1 MPAPKVTVENPVTQ
15 EIQPYYDFTGNTAA
29 IESVDIRARVT
40 GFLQEIHFGDGD
52 MVNKGD
58 VLFTIEPD
66 IFEAHVAQAKAMLAA
81 NEAELELAEA
91 DLKRVE
97 MAVKTG
103 AVSEQEV
110 DIKRAERN
118 VAKATVAK
126 ALASLDQ
133 AKLDLSYTQVISPIT
148 GRISRSFIDSGNLV
162 GPGENS
168 LLTRVV
174 RLDKMYVYSNIS
186 ERLLI
191 DILKKY
197 GENAEER
204 RTEIPK
210 LYISLAGEDEFS
222 HEGEV
227 DFVDNTLDPQ
237 TGTVQVRGVVPN
249 TNDLLFPGMFVRMRI
264 PSRRQINAILVKEIA
279 IGTDLG
285 GKYVLVVDNTN
296 MVHRR
301 YIEPGQLYGDLRV
314 VKASE
319 DSDKGI
325 KPNEQYIVRGQQR
338 ARPGRPVTPKTDD
351 TAVTEEPAQDNK
363 N

>member
-1 MPAPKVTVENPVTQ
+1 
-15 EIQPYYDFTGNTAA
+15 
-29 IESVDIRARVT
+29 
-40 GFLQEIHFGDGD
+40 
-52 MVNKGD
+52 
-58 VLFTIEPD
+58 
-66 IFEAHVAQAKAMLAA
+66 
-81 NEAELELAEA
+81 
-91 DLKRVE
+91 
-97 MAVKTG
+97 
-103 AVSEQEV
+103 
-110 DIKRAERN
+110 
-118 VAKATVAK
+118 
-126 ALASLDQ
+126 
-133 AKLDLSYTQVISPIT
+133 
-148 GRISRSFIDSGNLV
+148 
-162 GPGENS
+162 
-168 LLTRVV
+168 
-174 RLDKMYVYSNIS
+174 S